1 MMRWWV
7 DRGDAPSELTAER
20 REGRV
25 AVTLDG
31 VSHEVELLPMGPGL
45 YGLFCPDGRTFAVA
59 AQRLGKDHW
68 RLLLAQ
74 RQFEVRL
81 RQPLEREVAGH
92 AGGGHDAGEVRA
104 PIPGKVVG
112 VVVNVGEAVS
122 PGQPLLVLEA
132 MKMQNELRA
141 ERGGTVA
148 AVHVAAGAT
157 VESGQ
162 LLLTIE

>member
-1 MMRWWV
+1 MMHWSLARDGV
-7 DRGDAPSELTAER
+7 SSEITAER
-20 REGRV
+20 SGDQI

-31 VSHEVELLPMGPGL
+31 VTHAVELLPMGHGL
-45 YGLFCPDGRTFAVA
+45 FGLFCPDGRTYAVA

-81 RQPLEREVAGH
+81 RQPLERELAGQ
-92 AGGGHDAGEVRA
+92 ASVGHGVGEVRA

-112 VVVNVGEAVS
+112 VAVAVGDAVS
-122 PGQPLLVLEA
+122 SGQSLLVLEA

-148 AVHVAAGAT
+148 SVLVTAGAT